1 MPLLC
6 LLVWEPQRVTDSVVD
21 FFLLPWPTEGSTT
34 DLWIAMPS
42 SLTSVQ
48 GWHCGVSPLS
58 PSVDQKALGDFLVLI
73 HTNSSETD
81 FPAPPQNEDQTN
93 KRIQQVL
100 GNYGLH
106 MERRKE

>member
-1 MPLLC
+1 
-6 LLVWEPQRVTDSVVD
+6 
-21 FFLLPWPTEGSTT
+21 
-34 DLWIAMPS
+34 
-42 SLTSVQ
+42 
-48 GWHCGVSPLS
+48 
-58 PSVDQKALGDFLVLI
+58 VDQKALGDFLVLI